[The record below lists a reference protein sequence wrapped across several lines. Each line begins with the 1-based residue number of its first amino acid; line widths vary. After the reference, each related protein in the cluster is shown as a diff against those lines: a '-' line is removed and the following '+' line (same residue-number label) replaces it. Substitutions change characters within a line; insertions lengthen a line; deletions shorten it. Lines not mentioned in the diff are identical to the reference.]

1 MAHVKLAGSFLCLR
15 KQEFC
20 APLYA
25 VLLFAA
31 PWVWPVHALA
41 EGGSVQTL
49 YQDWLSGASP
59 SDANQLHYAIGGA
72 LGPSSQGAPILP
84 AVTTTQLSITAIIRI
99 NDPNLCVIGQ
109 STTDLTSG
117 TWSAADVRCT
127 VSSDQTGAVPG
138 TTQRQIFTTPV
149 GAAPAKFLRL
159 VLQGPTYQDDFSTN
173 PGPLNGRTT
182 ANGFGNWTTSDSA
195 FQVGNGQITINS
207 NTPVDYHAATFSLPT
222 LGATDTLSLSI
233 TLRPSGSIFTGFGFT
248 PNSGQYVQN
257 NGYNW
262 IYYTGLGHV
271 DPRIQILTGQGPNGA
286 IYSAELTNTA
296 LNFDASLATT
306 FQYTYSAAA
315 KTLSITA
322 TNGGNSS
329 TLLNNFDA
337 SATPLSGYSNF
348 ALQFQGQELG
358 TSSNPAYVDSLKV
371 EINPAPRAP

>member
-1 MAHVKLAGSFLCLR
+1 MAHVKLAGSFLCLK

-20 APLYA
+20 TLLYA

-49 YQDWLSGASP
+49 YQEWLSGASP
-59 SDANQLHYAIGGA
+59 TFENQLHYAIGGA
-72 LGPSSQGAPILP
+72 LGPSSQGVPILP

-99 NDPNLCVIGQ
+99 NDPNLYVIGQ

-117 TWSAADVRCT
+117 TWSAADVIRT
-127 VSSDQTGAVPG
+127 VSSDQTGAVLG

-159 VLQGPTYQDDFSTN
+159 ILQGPTYQDDFST
-173 PGPLNGRTT
+173 GTGALNGRTT

-315 KTLSITA
+315 KTLTITA
-322 TNGGNSS
+322 TNGGNPS
-329 TLLNNFDA
+329 TLLYNFDA
-337 SATPLSGYSNF
+337 SATPLSAFSNF
-348 ALQFQGQELG
+348 ALQFQGQDLG
-358 TSSNPAYVDSLKV
+358 TDTNPAYVDSLKV

>member
-1 MAHVKLAGSFLCLR
+1 MAHVNLAGPSLCLR

-25 VLLFAA
+25 VLLFAS

-84 AVTTTQLSITAIIRI
+84 AVNTTQLSITAIIRI

-159 VLQGPTYQDDFSTN
+159 ILQGPTYQDDFSTN
-173 PGPLNGRTT
+173 PGALNGRTT
-182 ANGFGNWTTSDSA
+182 ASGFGNWTADSA
-195 FQVGNGQITINS
+195 LQVGSDRVTINS
-207 NTPVDYHAATFSLPT
+207 NEPVDYHRASFSLPS
-222 LGATDTLSLSI
+222 LGASDTLSLSI
-233 TLRPSGSIFTGFGFT
+233 TLRPSGSLFTGFGFT
-248 PNSGQYVQN
+248 TFSDQYVQN

-262 IYYTGLGHV
+262 IYFASGNPT
-271 DPRIQILTGQGPNGA
+271 IQFLRGQGPTGLS
-286 IYSAELTNTA
+286 YSAPLTHPA
-296 LNFDASLATT
+296 LDFDASLPTT
-306 FQYTYSAAA
+306 FEYTYSASA
-315 KTLSITA
+315 KTLSLLA
-322 TNGGNSS
+322 SNGGKSS
-329 TLLNNFDA
+329 TLLNNLDV
-337 SATPLSGYSNF
+337 STTPLEAFQNF
-348 ALQFQGQELG
+348 ALQFQGQDLG
-358 TSSNPAYVDSLKV
+358 TDTNPAYVDSLKV

>member
-1 MAHVKLAGSFLCLR
+1 MAHVNLAGSFVCLR

-84 AVTTTQLSITAIIRI
+84 AVNTTQLSITAIIRI

-159 VLQGPTYQDDFSTN
+159 ILQGPTYQDDFSTN
-173 PGPLNGRTT
+173 PGALDGRTT
-182 ANGFGNWTTSDSA
+182 ASGFGNWTADSA
-195 FQVGNGQITINS
+195 LQVGNDRVTINS
-207 NTPVDYHAATFSLPT
+207 NEPVDYHRASFSLPS
-222 LGATDTLSLSI
+222 LGASDTLSLSI
-233 TLRPSGSIFTGFGFT
+233 TLRPSGSLFTGFGFT
-248 PNSGQYVQN
+248 TFSDQYVQN

-262 IYYTGLGHV
+262 IYFASGNPT
-271 DPRIQILTGQGPNGA
+271 IQFLRGQGPTGLS
-286 IYSAELTNTA
+286 YSAALTHPA
-296 LNFDASLATT
+296 LDFDASLPTT
-306 FQYTYSAAA
+306 FEYTYSASA
-315 KTLSITA
+315 KTLSLLA
-322 TNGGNSS
+322 SNGGKSS
-329 TLLNNFDA
+329 TLLNNLDV
-337 SATPLSGYSNF
+337 STTPLEAFQNF
-348 ALQFQGQELG
+348 ALQFQGQDLG
-358 TSSNPAYVDSLKV
+358 TATNPAYVDSLKV